1 MFEIQQYISNYHM
14 GQGQSTMKIR
24 QYYELKYEEN
34 MTYQN
39 VWDVAKSGIGGKFIY
54 LHASI
59 RKEQSLKIN
68 DLSIYLKKS

>member
-39 VWDVAKSGIGGKFIY
+39 V
-54 LHASI
+54 
-59 RKEQSLKIN
+59 
-68 DLSIYLKKS
+68 